1 MPDGSSLLSTQL
13 AVQVASSVRRVNAID
28 EHWATPPLDLPP
40 YLPPDADEAA
50 PLEPEALEASVR
62 ALEQLLHAPMYVFW
76 SRLLHDRS
84 LSDFLD
90 GVLRFSPRGFGRSAP
105 RADRPNADEADGSA
119 GEGQLRACLLR
130 VLLRLASPEEDG
142 GAAALPPADWSSLVY
157 DRWLLDAP
165 KLLDASALFGFS
177 NPALARRLLASAV
190 RLEPR
195 YADDLAEAIGAA
207 AEALSQA
214 SGADPLA
221 SAPGAGSR
229 EVWSLPFA
237 SAAELRSA
245 SAPDS
250 AEA

>member
-1 MPDGSSLLSTQL
+1 M
-13 AVQVASSVRRVNAID
+13 
-28 EHWATPPLDLPP
+28 
-40 YLPPDADEAA
+40 
-50 PLEPEALEASVR
+50 
-62 ALEQLLHAPMYVFW
+62 
-76 SRLLHDRS
+76 
-84 LSDFLD
+84 
-90 GVLRFSPRGFGRSAP
+90 
-105 RADRPNADEADGSA
+105 
-119 GEGQLRACLLR
+119 
-130 VLLRLASPEEDG
+130 
-142 GAAALPPADWSSLVY
+142 Y

-221 SAPGAGSR
+221 SAPSAGARRGQSEPRPSPLGADPRTCPAGSR

-245 SAPDS
+245 SAQDS